1 MSSDNITAKIAEGV
15 AAELHYIHQQAFND
29 AQRWFIAELRRLAD
43 AAQGSGQRDI
53 LRDGAKALTSLIPS
67 DKVRTRYAI
76 YLDHFEAK
84 LAGRDSALAPETVE
98 ERAAAANG
106 TMDATPIN
114 GSGITLKSLSEV
126 EADIAAMFAP
136 SSEDE

>member
-1 MSSDNITAKIAEGV
+1 MA
-15 AAELHYIHQQAFND
+15 
-29 AQRWFIAELRRLAD
+29 LATH
-43 AAQGSGQRDI
+43 SIDI
-53 LRDGAKALTSLIPS
+53 
-67 DKVRTRYAI
+67 
-76 YLDHFEAK
+76 EAK
-84 LAGRDSALAPETVE
+84 LAGRDPALAPETVE

>member
-15 AAELHYIHQQAFND
+15 AVKLHYIHQQAFND
-29 AQRWFIAELRRLAD
+29 AQRWLIAELRRLAD
-43 AAQGSGQRDI
+43 ASQGIGQRDI
-53 LRDGAKALTSLIPS
+53 LYDGVKALANLIPS
-67 DKVRTRYAI
+67 DKPRARYAI

-84 LAGRDSALAPETVE
+84 LAGRDPTLAPETAE

-106 TMDATPIN
+106 TMDATAIN
-114 GSGITLKSLSEV
+114 GSGIKLNSLVEM

-136 SSEDE
+136 AESE